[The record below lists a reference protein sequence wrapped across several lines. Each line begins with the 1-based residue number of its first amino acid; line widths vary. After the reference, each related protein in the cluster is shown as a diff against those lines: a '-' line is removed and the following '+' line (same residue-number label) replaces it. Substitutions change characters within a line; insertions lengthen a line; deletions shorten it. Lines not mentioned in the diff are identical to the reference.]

1 MRRLIIVWW
10 SVTDG
15 TRQLAQAATRGARR
29 ERQVET
35 LMRRCDR
42 MDSSLIVSADALLI
56 ACPEMLGSAA
66 GRMKDLFDRTY
77 YDALDRMAGRPY
89 GLIVCAGS
97 DGRGAIRQI
106 ERIMLGWRMKPV
118 ADPLRVV
125 VGAQTPQAIAAPK
138 TIEPAARAQAEELG
152 AALAAGLALGLW

>member
-1 MRRLIIVWW
+1 MPRLIIIWW
-10 SVTDG
+10 SMTGG
-15 TRQLAQAATRGARR
+15 TLQLAQAAARGARR

-35 LMRRCDR
+35 LLRRCDR
-42 MDSSLIVSADALLI
+42 VDSSLILSADALVI

-66 GRMKDLFDRTY
+66 GKMKDLFDRSY

-97 DGRGAIRQI
+97 DGTGAIRQI

-118 ADPLRVV
+118 AEPLRVV

-138 TIEPAARAQAEELG
+138 TIEPTARAQAEELG
-152 AALAAGLALGLW
+152 TALATGLALGVW